1 MSGVILEYLGV
12 ITNGPYAFTRQNH
25 HKTAGHALAQPKIL
39 RLKSGWR
46 QFVLCL
52 I

>member
-1 MSGVILEYLGV
+1 MSGATPEYLEM
-12 ITNGPYAFTRQNH
+12 ILNGLYAFTRQNH
-25 HKTAGHALAQPKIL
+25 PKTAGHALAQPKIL
-39 RLKSGWR
+39 RLKSGRR